1 MALPLLLPAA
11 KGLLSAGVKAGAKK
25 ALTDK
30 AKSVAKDKAKNFIKG
45 RKDKKNK
52 RNVNSDESTTSKGG
66 ALVKAMSDGGVS
78 AIVKS
83 APLVVDDPKLS
94 TEGPK
99 IGFEKISTQ
108 LNNINKLSGSI
119 DAALKGQYQK
129 EVEQRKNRKA
139 ALARLRRRKKEKLLE
154 SGKKAIGTASGV
166 LSGIGK
172 AFDFMGFITN
182 ILLGG
187 LLLFLLKNFQKIIK
201 AFNFLR
207 DNAYIVFASLR
218 AMLQAFRLAGRG
230 LKTFIKGAIKAP
242 LKIIKSGFKGFFRLF
257 SSILKKGG
265 SLIGAGLRGLG
276 NALFDFGAAAI
287 KRIKDLA
294 VVVANGLRRGVQ
306 AAKDLANFLRKTA
319 PLRKLRSVGGKLFQ
333 KAIAT
338 PAARLASRLSYTR
351 VGNRIA
357 KTVFDT
363 RLGIRSVKKT
373 VAPVLSK
380 SKDLLKLGAARGTEL
395 ISAGAKKGRE
405 LASTVKGKV
414 SPFLKKILGSKGAQE
429 VAGAAPFLKRLKGP
443 LSKIKIPIIGPLL
456 VLGINL
462 LDPDVGVEESIFKAL
477 GTAVGEI
484 VGTLIPVPILGT
496 MIGGLLGEYG
506 GSLLYTLFRGGGIDA
521 VGKRIQKDFAG
532 ALDVGGKAV
541 NYIKESMG
549 RFFEGVPKFTL
560 PGLKGPAMNVVGFGI
575 DRIPEKLVPGIGP
588 KIPGM
593 KKFKEI
599 LKGFISSDKKLP
611 NPLFFGN
618 LLDVGKLLVSSFF
631 PEGFQMPNF
640 NPNDPKLTGV
650 DAETAGQT
658 EIVPDRITP
667 IAAPNISGNDA
678 DLFQRLVLAESQSEG
693 KLGMALVARSVMNR
707 VGLIQNGTR
716 SPGYFMANNDTLR
729 GVIYGPK
736 QYQPTRDGSIDR
748 AYSAAQKQSAQTA
761 INLAKDPNALKAA
774 LISDGITDSQAS
786 TLVGSTGFRTAS
798 AGYDASQDVNV
809 IKYKNHLFNTAGNTN
824 LTPIQPIRDSA
835 MPTITSTATT
845 TVMGE
850 VKNPQETDGQS
861 APIAIPTTGTGL
873 KDVVSTSNLTDIGS
887 GSGPVGKTSE
897 RGQRWGRHHA
907 GVDIGTSGQKGWFV
921 AFKLEGKV
929 SDVGTFAGYGKT
941 VIITSGDKDFLFA
954 HLAQISVKKGQQ
966 YNGEI
971 IGEIGNTGA
980 GTGEHLHF
988 EVSPKGTGGFHKDED
1003 PNPYIKFLIIGK
1015 LGDGSAMGTQKAPS
1029 QQLVP
1034 SSESTIRPASPGSSS
1049 PGASG
1054 RNVEQY
1060 PSYDNGQRNIIMMG
1074 QGGIR
1079 GGGGSLPGRGGGT
1092 TMRMGGSTNDML
1104 NSYYKKQLLGLLY
1117 KVG

>member
-1 MALPLLLPAA
+1 
-11 KGLLSAGVKAGAKK
+11 
-25 ALTDK
+25 
-30 AKSVAKDKAKNFIKG
+30 
-45 RKDKKNK
+45 
-52 RNVNSDESTTSKGG
+52 
-66 ALVKAMSDGGVS
+66 
-78 AIVKS
+78 
-83 APLVVDDPKLS
+83 
-94 TEGPK
+94 
-99 IGFEKISTQ
+99 
-108 LNNINKLSGSI
+108 
-119 DAALKGQYQK
+119 
-129 EVEQRKNRKA
+129 
-139 ALARLRRRKKEKLLE
+139 
-154 SGKKAIGTASGV
+154 
-166 LSGIGK
+166 
-172 AFDFMGFITN
+172 
-182 ILLGG
+182 
-187 LLLFLLKNFQKIIK
+187 
-201 AFNFLR
+201 
-207 DNAYIVFASLR
+207 
-218 AMLQAFRLAGRG
+218 
-230 LKTFIKGAIKAP
+230 
-242 LKIIKSGFKGFFRLF
+242 
-257 SSILKKGG
+257 
-265 SLIGAGLRGLG
+265 
-276 NALFDFGAAAI
+276 
-287 KRIKDLA
+287 
-294 VVVANGLRRGVQ
+294 
-306 AAKDLANFLRKTA
+306 
-319 PLRKLRSVGGKLFQ
+319 
-333 KAIAT
+333 
-338 PAARLASRLSYTR
+338 
-351 VGNRIA
+351 
-357 KTVFDT
+357 
-363 RLGIRSVKKT
+363 
-373 VAPVLSK
+373 
-380 SKDLLKLGAARGTEL
+380 
-395 ISAGAKKGRE
+395 
-405 LASTVKGKV
+405 
-414 SPFLKKILGSKGAQE
+414 
-429 VAGAAPFLKRLKGP
+429 
-443 LSKIKIPIIGPLL
+443 
-456 VLGINL
+456 
-462 LDPDVGVEESIFKAL
+462 
-477 GTAVGEI
+477 
-484 VGTLIPVPILGT
+484 
-496 MIGGLLGEYG
+496 
-506 GSLLYTLFRGGGIDA
+506 
-521 VGKRIQKDFAG
+521 
-532 ALDVGGKAV
+532 
-541 NYIKESMG
+541 
-549 RFFEGVPKFTL
+549 
-560 PGLKGPAMNVVGFGI
+560 
-575 DRIPEKLVPGIGP
+575 
-588 KIPGM
+588 
-593 KKFKEI
+593 
-599 LKGFISSDKKLP
+599 
-611 NPLFFGN
+611 
-618 LLDVGKLLVSSFF
+618 
-631 PEGFQMPNF
+631 
-640 NPNDPKLTGV
+640 
-650 DAETAGQT
+650 
-658 EIVPDRITP
+658 
-667 IAAPNISGNDA
+667 
-678 DLFQRLVLAESQSEG
+678 
-693 KLGMALVARSVMNR
+693 MALVARSVMNR

>member
-66 ALVKAMSDGGVS
+66 ALVKAMSGGGVS

-154 SGKKAIGTASGV
+154 GGKKALGTASGV

-294 VVVANGLRRGVQ
+294 VVAGRGLVRGAK
-306 AAKDLANFLRKTA
+306 AARDLANFLRKTA
-319 PLRKLRSVGGKLFQ
+319 PLTKLRSAAGKLFQ
-333 KAIAT
+333 KALAT
-338 PAARLASRLSYTR
+338 PAARLASKISYTR
-351 VGNRIA
+351 LGNKAAELI
-357 KTVFDT
+357 FDA
-363 RLGIRSVKKT
+363 RLGIRSAKKAI
-373 VAPVLSK
+373 APVLSTG
-380 SKDLLKLGAARGTEL
+380 KDLLKAGAAGGRKLITEGGEL
-395 ISAGAKKGRE
+395 LAKGADKGRRV
-405 LASTVKGKV
+405 ASALKGKV
-414 SPFLKKILGSKGAQE
+414 SPFLKKLLGSKGAQE

-506 GSLLYTLFRGGGIDA
+506 GSLLYTLIRGGGIDA

-560 PGLKGPAMNVVGFGI
+560 PGIPTAGPLGFAI
-575 DRIPEKLVPGIGP
+575 DRLPFLP
-588 KIPGM
+588 KD
-593 KKFKEI
+593 FKEKI
-599 LKGFISSDKKLP
+599 KGFISSDKELP

-693 KLGMALVARSVMNR
+693 KLGMALVARSVLNR